1 MPSVKMPNAKM
12 PVTIAQLQKWKQQK
26 KPIAAL
32 TAADYAIAKLLDKA
46 GVDLIL
52 VGDSLAMVA
61 LGHKN
66 TLPVTLDDMIHHAQ
80 AVGRGV
86 ENALLIVDLPFLSYQ
101 VSAEDAMRSAGRIFK
116 ETDARGI
123 KLEGGYPEMVATIHK
138 LVQAGMPV
146 MGHVGL
152 TPQSVH
158 RIGYRVQGATPDAAA
173 EILAQARALVE
184 AGIFALI
191 LENVPAELAAKI
203 TALIPI
209 PTIGIGAGKEC
220 DGQIL
225 VTHDVLGLSDYA
237 PPFARQYAD
246 LENVITKAVQ
256 HYCQD
261 VRDKS

>member
-1 MPSVKMPNAKM
+1 MPNVKI

-26 KPIAAL
+26 KTIAAL

-66 TLPVTLDDMIHHAQ
+66 TLPVTLDDMIYHAQ

-101 VSAEDAMRSAGRIFK
+101 VSPEDAMRSAGRIFK

-123 KLEGGYPEMVATIHK
+123 KLEGGYPEMVVTIRK

-173 EILAQARALVE
+173 EILDQAKALVE
-184 AGIFALI
+184 AGIFALL
-191 LENVPAELAAKI
+191 LENIPAELAAKI

-246 LENVITKAVQ
+246 LQNVITEAVQ

-261 VRDKS
+261 IRDKS

>member
-1 MPSVKMPNAKM
+1 M
-12 PVTIAQLQKWKQQK
+12 PVTIAQLQKFKQQK

-32 TAADYAIAKLLDKA
+32 TATDYAIAKLLDKA
-46 GVDLIL
+46 GVDVIL

-61 LGHKN
+61 LGYKN

-101 VSAEDAMRSAGRIFK
+101 VSTEDAMRSAGRIFK

-123 KLEGGYPEMVATIHK
+123 KLEGGYPEMVETIRK

-158 RIGYRVQGATPDAAA
+158 RIGYRVQGGTPEAA
-173 EILAQARALVE
+173 EEILHQSKALVE
-184 AGIFALI
+184 AGIFGLL
-191 LENVPAELAAKI
+191 LENIPADLAAKI
-203 TALIPI
+203 TSLVPI

-225 VTHDVLGLSDYA
+225 VTHDVLGLSDWQ
-237 PPFARQYAD
+237 PPFARKYAD
-246 LENVITKAVQ
+246 LKSVITDAVKN
-256 HYCQD
+256 YCQD

>member
-1 MPSVKMPNAKM
+1 M

-32 TAADYAIAKLLDKA
+32 TASDYAIAKLIDKA
-46 GVDLIL
+46 GIDMIL

-66 TLPVTLDDMIHHAQ
+66 TLPVTLDHMIHHAQ

-86 ENALLIVDLPFLSYQ
+86 ENALLIVDMPFLSYQ

-116 ETDARGI
+116 ETDAKGI
-123 KLEGGYPEMVATIHK
+123 KLEGGYPHMVETIRK

-158 RIGYRVQGATPDAAA
+158 RIGYRVQGNTPDAAA
-173 EILAQARALVE
+173 EILAQSKALVE
-184 AGIFALI
+184 AGIFGLL
-191 LENVPAELAAKI
+191 LENIPAELAAKI
-203 TALIPI
+203 TDLIPV
-209 PTIGIGAGKEC
+209 PTIGIGAGNGC

-225 VTHDVLGLSDYA
+225 VTHDVLGLSDWQ
-237 PPFARQYAD
+237 PPFARKYAD
-246 LENVITKAVQ
+246 LRSTITDAVK

-261 VRDKS
+261 VRQKIEQ

>member
-1 MPSVKMPNAKM
+1 MS
-12 PVTIAQLQKWKQQK
+12 VTIAQLQKWKQQK

-32 TAADYAIAKLLDKA
+32 TASDYAIAKLIDKA
-46 GVDLIL
+46 GIDMIL

-86 ENALLIVDLPFLSYQ
+86 ENALLIVDMPFLSYQ

-116 ETDARGI
+116 ETDAKGI
-123 KLEGGYPEMVATIHK
+123 KLEGGYPDMVETIRK

-158 RIGYRVQGATPDAAA
+158 RIGYRIQGNTPDAAA
-173 EILAQARALVE
+173 EILEQSKALVE
-184 AGIFALI
+184 AGIFALL
-191 LENVPAELAAKI
+191 LENIPAELAAKI
-203 TALIPI
+203 TDLIAI
-209 PTIGIGAGKEC
+209 PTIGIGAGDAC

-225 VTHDVLGLSDYA
+225 VTHDVLGLSDWQ
-237 PPFARQYAD
+237 PPFARKYAD
-246 LENVITKAVQ
+246 LRSTITDAVKQ
-256 HYCQD
+256 YCQD
-261 VRDKS
+261 VKTKS